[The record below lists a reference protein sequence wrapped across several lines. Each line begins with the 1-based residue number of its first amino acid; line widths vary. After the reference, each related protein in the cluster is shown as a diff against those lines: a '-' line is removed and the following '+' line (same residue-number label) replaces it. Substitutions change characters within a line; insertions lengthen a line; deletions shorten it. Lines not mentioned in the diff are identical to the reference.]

1 MSLYNTINRAT
12 QEAEQLKSDKQ
23 LNQSIK
29 DYEIRNALQ
38 FAIIEEL
45 KKRTIKDL
53 KKSDVKFTIIKNTL
67 YETIADIIANDTEE
81 DFYFYKMQ
89 DIYDKELAK
98 IEKQEKQKQ
107 KEIEQEQQ
115 EAEKV
120 QAEKIA
126 NKQNFIHSI
135 NIIINGVIISLLVIF
150 APFLLISFVIY
161 FILKNMK

>member
-81 DFYFYKMQ
+81 NFYFYKMQ

-126 NKQNFIHSI
+126 NKQLAIDTIFKALGIIGLILLAPIIFII
-135 NIIINGVIISLLVIF
+135 FIIF
-150 APFLLISFVIY
+150 EA
-161 FILKNMK
+161 LKNTK

>member
-38 FAIIEEL
+38 FAIAEEL

-81 DFYFYKMQ
+81 DYYFYKMQ

-98 IEKQEKQKQ
+98 IEKQEKQK
-107 KEIEQEQQ
+107 EQEQEKQRQ
-115 EAEKV
+115 EAEKL
-120 QAEKIA
+120 QAEKLTKRQTAA
-126 NKQNFIHSI
+126 NTFFKILG
-135 NIIINGVIISLLVIF
+135 IIGLVALAPIILCIMIIF
-150 APFLLISFVIY
+150 EA
-161 FILKNMK
+161 LKNTK